1 MSVSKCP
8 KPSPTRPKASA
19 ASPDRMVELYG
30 PDADGWYDTRVMDW
44 IALCE
49 QLKDGEVR
57 AYLVLRSL
65 VVEKFKNHVRVLT
78 LQLLCELIP
87 SPSGGPSSLTRVRGI
102 LGGLTKVGLVTTPEG
117 QPLKTSSRA
126 SALTKTLRIR
136 INDRAPEGYA
146 GWRNSEDKLK
156 ALGAALADLVD
167 DEPATGTAPAPR
179 CAPSAAGRISN
190 PQPQAGPKS
199 DPVGRI
205 SDPPGRKSDPLSR
218 KSDPHRA
225 SEQAERGLPLVFPSG
240 SSSGLSPVAGDAEA
254 TGDVPP
260 DGERENKAAPGG
272 QTPCGT
278 KIPQQRARSD
288 QYAAARGRIVA
299 AYAAALGRP
308 VLNGTRSRLEGQ
320 AVELLAQGLP
330 EDWLCD
336 RARELAA
343 RGWADLVQHAERSS
357 APLPSEAPAKGRAG
371 LPEWCG
377 ECGEGTPAARLNPR
391 FRTLGELGSGERC
404 PRCHPAVVAP
414 TGLHAS

>member
-179 CAPSAAGRISN
+179 CAPSAAGR
-190 PQPQAGPKS
+190 G
-199 DPVGRI
+199 
-205 SDPPGRKSDPLSR
+205 
-218 KSDPHRA
+218 
-225 SEQAERGLPLVFPSG
+225 F
-240 SSSGLSPVAGDAEA
+240 
-254 TGDVPP
+254 
-260 DGERENKAAPGG
+260 
-272 QTPCGT
+272 
-278 KIPQQRARSD
+278 
-288 QYAAARGRIVA
+288 
-299 AYAAALGRP
+299 
-308 VLNGTRSRLEGQ
+308 
-320 AVELLAQGLP
+320 
-330 EDWLCD
+330 
-336 RARELAA
+336 
-343 RGWADLVQHAERSS
+343 
-357 APLPSEAPAKGRAG
+357 
-371 LPEWCG
+371 
-377 ECGEGTPAARLNPR
+377 
-391 FRTLGELGSGERC
+391 
-404 PRCHPAVVAP
+404 
-414 TGLHAS
+414 

>member
-1 MSVSKCP
+1 MSVSKRP
-8 KPSPTRPKASA
+8 KSSTRPKASA
-19 ASPDRMVELYG
+19 ASPDQMVELYG
-30 PDADGWYDTRVMDW
+30 PDTDGWYDTRVMDW

-57 AYLVLRSL
+57 AYLILRSL

-102 LGGLTKVGLVTTPEG
+102 LDGLTKVGLVTTPEG

-136 INDRAPEGYA
+136 INDRAPESYT

-156 ALGAALADLVD
+156 ALGTALADLVD
-167 DEPATGTAPAPR
+167 DETVTGTAPAPR
-179 CAPSAAGRISN
+179 RSPSAAGRISD
-190 PQPQAGPKS
+190 PQPQTGRKS
-199 DPVGRI
+199 DPAGRI
-205 SDPPGRKSDPLSR
+205 SDPAGRISDPLSR
-218 KSDPHRA
+218 ISDPHTA
-225 SEQAERGLPLVFPSG
+225 SEQVKRGLPLVFPSG
-240 SSSGLSPVAGDAEA
+240 SSSGLSPVAGGAEA
-254 TGDVPP
+254 TGDVPS
-260 DGERENKAAPGG
+260 DGEREKKAAPEG
-272 QTPCGT
+272 QTPAVAT
-278 KIPQQRARSD
+278 EVPQQRARSD
-288 QYAAARGRIVA
+288 EHAAARDRIVA

-308 VLNGTRSRLEGQ
+308 VLNGTRGKLEGQ

-343 RGWADLVQHAERSS
+343 RGWADLAQHAERST
-357 APLPSEAPAKGRAG
+357 APLPSEAPATRRTG

-377 ECGEGTPAARLNPR
+377 QCGEGTPAARLNPR

-414 TGLHAS
+414 TGMYSP